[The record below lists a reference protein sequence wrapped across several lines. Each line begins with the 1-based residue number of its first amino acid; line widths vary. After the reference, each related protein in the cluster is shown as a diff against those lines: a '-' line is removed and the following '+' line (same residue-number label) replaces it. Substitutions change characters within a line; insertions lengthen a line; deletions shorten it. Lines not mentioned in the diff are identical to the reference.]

1 MANGKVHRCVICG
14 IKPSPIGQY
23 CHKCTQAVDKIKRE
37 AKSGRVD
44 RFITYQDNVI
54 GLIPKG
60 NGQFIATV
68 LKRDAAKLPAS
79 KTLDLIGLQ
88 FGVSYRLMPEH
99 NLSGADYVAEKL
111 MISVYDA
118 RVLLWIWSNII
129 MAGIKEWSD
138 DLKTSFDRHMERGYY
153 GSL

>member
-23 CHKCTQAVDKIKRE
+23 CHKCTQAVEKIKRE

-79 KTLDLIGLQ
+79 KTLDLNQYCAGFSRQQIKGLK
-88 FGVSYRLMPEH
+88 
-99 NLSGADYVAEKL
+99 AK
-111 MISVYDA
+111 
-118 RVLLWIWSNII
+118 
-129 MAGIKEWSD
+129 IKS
-138 DLKTSFDRHMERGYY
+138 LV
-153 GSL
+153 GS